1 MLSSRRDEVP
11 NFDGPF
17 YDEKRRVLLEN
28 GFVHIKNAFP
38 VEAVE
43 EVRRDIDRFFADFHR
58 LPASY
63 GKVHMSGIADSS
75 DVKGIANVTEINHLV
90 KLMPSFKRTAVAMR
104 CRSISSG
111 LLNKKTY
118 YSFDHAIYKPPGSG
132 EVGWHQDQAYKAKVK
147 EMRSLHFWI
156 PLHDVNLDQGG
167 MRYVAGS
174 HLQGVVEHDRH
185 PHTHT
190 LSVKESHIRGGR
202 VERFPVAIGDVI
214 IHLPKTLHGS
224 LPNMG
229 SETRKAWILHFGPY
243 GRYEPLLPWNLF
255 FFAKEILSSRLSK
268 F

>member
-1 MLSSRRDEVP
+1 MSSSGSGGVE
-11 NFDGPF
+11 NIDGLF
-17 YDEKRRVLLEN
+17 FDEKRKALFEN

-43 EVRRDIDRFFADFHR
+43 EVRRDIDKFFDDFHR
-58 LPASY
+58 VSASH
-63 GKVHMSGIADSS
+63 GKVHMSGSADSS
-75 DVKGIANVTEINHLV
+75 DVASVANITEINHLV
-90 KLMPSFKRTAVAMR
+90 KLMPALKKSAVAMR

-111 LLNKKTY
+111 LLNKRAY
-118 YSFDHAIYKPPGSG
+118 CSFDHAIYKPPGSG
-132 EVGWHQDQAYKAKVK
+132 EIGWHQDQAYKAKVK
-147 EMRSLHFWI
+147 EMQSLHFWI
-156 PLHDVNLDQGG
+156 PLHDVHLDQGG

-174 HLQGVVEHDRH
+174 HLQGIFEHSRH

-190 LSVKESHIRGGR
+190 LSVKEGHIHGGS
-202 VERFPVAIGDVI
+202 VERFPVEAGDVI
-214 IHLPKTLHGS
+214 IHLPRTLHGS

-255 FFAKEILSSRLSK
+255 FFAKEIVSAKLRK